1 MMTANLHHNTPTLAV
16 YDPRSQAIRSVA
28 YQRSQ
33 PEEAAQSRITR
44 QAYNANGHLEAG
56 WDPRQWATQ
65 GNASLT
71 KVHALS
77 GEPLLS
83 CSADAGWK
91 AGMLGAA
98 SELRLEWDG
107 RQLHR
112 QIAYD
117 NQLRPTAITE
127 QVDDGPPVVSERM
140 VYGED
145 DVEFASRNQCGRLIR
160 HDDPVG
166 CLHANAYDLRGSGVS
181 ESRHFTNTLTVAD
194 WPESLIERDQKLLA
208 NGETTTWQFNALGDL
223 LTQTDARKNQRLFTS
238 DIAGQLLRINLK
250 RDGLPDAPLLSDRRY
265 SATGQIEH
273 ETAGNGVE
281 TTRRHDAQD
290 DRLLQLTSARSG
302 RTFQD
307 LVYDYDPGGNI
318 SRIHDFVPVTRYFK
332 NQRTDAINHY
342 RYDSLSQLVQASGR
356 ECIASADAMTAYTQ
370 TFSYDQAGNLLRL
383 VHEGVQGY
391 TRDLDIAP
399 SSNRS
404 LLKPQAGEAD
414 FINSFDANG
423 NLRVLSPGA
432 QAMQWDCRNQLSG
445 VIQVIRNDEQNDDEL
460 YRYDADGQRLRKVLQ
475 CKTKVANSTRE
486 VRYLPGL
493 EIHYTGNNEVHYVI
507 SVDSGSFNARALHWH
522 QSPPE
527 NIANDQIRCCLGD
540 HLGSCT
546 LELDE
551 NAALISQ
558 EWYYAFGE
566 TACWLARNQLEG
578 SCKTHRY
585 CAKERDAT
593 GLYYY
598 GLRYYAPWLQRW
610 INPDPA
616 GDIDGFNRYRMVR
629 NNPLRFK
636 DSQGLV
642 PVEPENDYE
651 RKMVAAG
658 QTLLYRRASEL
669 PDDQRQEFET
679 NYAQMLNF
687 TGNALSA
694 LGKPELEPATI
705 EKLRHIFGEQMDE
718 QHLHVAA
725 NAVWWKLKSTLEGAI
740 ADQAKGDRFTFTGNN
755 PEKPGQRAFR
765 KKTKSQGTEVIYLNL
780 KGRQQSPVRNA
791 ATLFHELTHVHAKTK
806 DFWYLFKDSSPE
818 DSEEMID
825 ANVNRALKKSLRI
838 ATKGPD
844 ESKIPAKHRPFAM
857 KLIQREQV
865 ESRSA
870 QSQAWHAQIAI
881 TAHNADSLTALVLQF
896 RQR

>member
-28 YQRSQ
+28 YHRAQ
-33 PEEAAQSRITR
+33 PDETPQSHITR
-44 QAYNANGHLEAG
+44 QAYNASGHWVAG
-56 WDPRQWATQ
+56 WDPRQWATE
-65 GNASLT
+65 GGPSLT
-71 KVHALS
+71 NVHAVS
-77 GEPLLS
+77 GESLLS

-91 AGMLGAA
+91 AGMLGNAN
-98 SELRLEWDG
+98 ELRFEWDG
-107 RQLHR
+107 QQLLRQVD
-112 QIAYD
+112 YD
-117 NQLRPTAITE
+117 DQLRPTTITE
-127 QVDDGPPVVSERM
+127 QVDDAPPVVSERM

-145 DVEFASRNQCGRLIR
+145 GVEFASRNQCGRLIR
-160 HDDPVG
+160 HDDPAG
-166 CLHANAYDLRGSGVS
+166 SLRADAYDLRGSRVS
-181 ESRHFTNTLTVAD
+181 ESRHFTNDLSQPD
-194 WPESLIERDQKLLA
+194 WPVSLNERDQKLVA
-208 NGETTTWQFNALGDL
+208 EGETTIWQFDALGAL
-223 LTQTDARKNQRLFTS
+223 LSLADARENRRLFAY
-238 DIAGQLLRINLK
+238 DMAGQLLRINLK

-290 DRLLQLTSARSG
+290 GRLLQLTSARSG

-307 LVYDYDPGGNI
+307 LVYDYEPGGNI
-318 SRIHDFVPVTRYFK
+318 SRIHDFVPATRYFK

-391 TRDLDIAP
+391 TRDMVIAP

-414 FINSFDANG
+414 FINSFDENG
-423 NLRVLSPGA
+423 NLRVLSPGG

-475 CKTKVANSTRE
+475 RKTKTATATRE

-507 SVDSGSFNARALHWH
+507 SVDTGNCIVRAVHWH
-522 QSPPE
+522 QPPPE
-527 NIANDQIRCCLGD
+527 NIANDQIRYSLGD

-566 TACWLARNQLEG
+566 TACWSARSKVEG
-578 SCKTHRY
+578 SYKTLRY

-598 GLRYYAPWLQRW
+598 GFRYYTPWLQRW

-629 NNPLRFK
+629 NNPLRLK
-636 DSQGLV
+636 DSEGLNPLDPIDDFEEAMVKEQQTITFRRSADLPTKDSDEFDANSLNMIAFTEAAVTALGEV
-642 PVEPENDYE
+642 PLKVETRQKLRVIYGE
-651 RKMVAAG
+651 RANPRYLEMA
-658 QTLLYRRASEL
+658 ASE
-669 PDDQRQEFET
+669 
-679 NYAQMLNF
+679 AK
-687 TGNALSA
+687 
-694 LGKPELEPATI
+694 GKLEQILAGI
-705 EKLRHIFGEQMDE
+705 KRD
-718 QHLHVAA
+718 VA
-725 NAVWWKLKSTLEGAI
+725 S
-740 ADQAKGDRFTFTGNN
+740 GDRFVFVTAHPQRPDN
-755 PEKPGQRAFR
+755 RAF
-765 KKTKSQGTEVIYLNL
+765 TYAQYSGTNKFIYLTPAYFQESETIKL
-780 KGRQQSPVRNA
+780 
-791 ATLFHELTHVHAKTK
+791 ATKFHEWTHEHGNTF
-806 DFWYLFKDSSPE
+806 DFYYLFSETSRNDPHPSAKRSYRLISKHLFWSPPALPTCRCSQPGRKPPKTNLYAWHWRSIPIQSAKIGPPESQSSP
-818 DSEEMID
+818 
-825 ANVNRALKKSLRI
+825 
-838 ATKGPD
+838 TTP
-844 ESKIPAKHRPFAM
+844 
-857 KLIQREQV
+857 
-865 ESRSA
+865 
-870 QSQAWHAQIAI
+870 
-881 TAHNADSLTALVLQF
+881 TA
-896 RQR
+896 